1 MNHLCHIFLSQGDP
15 ELLIGNFIGDMIL
28 PSEKKHLPPG
38 IQKGI
43 ELHYFID
50 KTVDQHPVY
59 RSGMSILRASQKKY
73 APVVIDIFCD
83 FLLVDQW
90 SAFSAMEYEAYK
102 HKIYGTII
110 ASNPFVSEHRLYPR
124 IVNMIKNDFLAAYV
138 HSDRIPHVFSFL
150 QRRAK
155 FENNFNQAQQ
165 DYLEH
170 YAELKEKFLT
180 VFPEM
185 VIATH
190 QYIRDGIIPQN

>member
-15 ELLIGNFIGDMIL
+15 ELLIGNFIGDMVL
-28 PSEKKHLPPG
+28 PVERRKLAPG

-59 RSGMSILRASQKKY
+59 RSGMELLRSSQKKY

-90 SAFSAMEYEAYK
+90 DRFSTLEFEVYR
-102 HKIYGTII
+102 HKVYGLII
-110 ASNPFVSEHRLYPR
+110 SNNPFGKEHRLYPR
-124 IVNMIKNDFLAAYV
+124 ILNMINNDFLASYL
-138 HSDRIPHVFSFL
+138 HHDKIPHVFSFL
-150 QRRAK
+150 KKRAK
-155 FENNFNQAQQ
+155 FENNFDQAQD
-165 DYLEH
+165 DYLNNYE
-170 YAELKEKFLT
+170 ELKEKFLT

-185 VIATH
+185 VLSTH
-190 QYIRDGIIPQN
+190 RFLKDGVIPQN